1 MEELIQYGPTLEII
15 LNALL
20 ILGTGAGLTWWIT
33 QRIEERIQRSTE
45 QMNRLQSIEMNMVGM
60 AKQKDLARLQKNMAT
75 KEDLATA
82 MAALKAE
89 LLEAI
94 NRRNGNGDG
103 DDDDDDGNK

>member
-1 MEELIQYGPTLEII
+1 M
-15 LNALL
+15 
-20 ILGTGAGLTWWIT
+20 

-45 QMNRLQSIEMNMVGM
+45 QMNRLQSIEMNMASMM
-60 AKQKDLARLQKNMAT
+60 AKQEDLTRVQAGMATKEDLTRTAT

-82 MAALKAE
+82 MATLKAE

-103 DDDDDDGNK
+103 DGDDNK